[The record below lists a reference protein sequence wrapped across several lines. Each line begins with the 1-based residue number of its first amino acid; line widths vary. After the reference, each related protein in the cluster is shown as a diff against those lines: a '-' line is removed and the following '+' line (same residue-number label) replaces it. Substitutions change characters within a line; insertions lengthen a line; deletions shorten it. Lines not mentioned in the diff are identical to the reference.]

1 MSKMRIV
8 SYGLA
13 VLVTLCVAPGAIAQ
27 SEHAPFPGGLPAR
40 FTGVLPCADCPGID
54 YLLDLNSN
62 HTYTLR
68 MTYEERNAHLD
79 ESGTWGLDD
88 AGKTITLHSHNG
100 GAQKYAMRDGN
111 TLRQLDIHGNE
122 IESKLNFD
130 LKREQAPVSSADNA
144 PEKTAWRLLELR
156 GKAVTETPKEAYIQ
170 FDATSHRVSGSGGC
184 KRLMGSYT
192 IKGDRLQFGQM
203 AGTMMA
209 CAQGMDTEREF
220 LQALSQVK
228 KWKIADGKLEL
239 FDSDSKMLAKFEPT
253 SN

>member
-1 MSKMRIV
+1 MGKMRIV
-8 SYGLA
+8 PYGLA
-13 VLVTLCVAPGAIAQ
+13 VLVTLCVSNGVVAQ
-27 SEHAPFPGGLPAR
+27 SGQPEFPGGLPAR
-40 FTGVLPCADCPGID
+40 FTGMLPCGDCPGID

-79 ESGTWGLDD
+79 ESGTWSLDD
-88 AGKTITLHSHNG
+88 AGRIVTLHSNNG
-100 GAQKYAMRDGN
+100 EAQKYAVRDGN
-111 TLRQLDIHGNE
+111 TLRQLDVHGYE

-130 LKREQAPVSSADNA
+130 LKREQKPMSSADNA
-144 PEKTAWRLLELR
+144 LENTAWKLLELG

-170 FDATSHRVSGSGGC
+170 FDPTSHRVSGSSGC
-184 KRLMGSYT
+184 NRLMGSYT
-192 IKGDRLQFGQM
+192 TKGDQLQFSQM

-209 CAQGMDTEREF
+209 CAQGMDSEHAF
-220 LQALSQVK
+220 LQALSRVK
-228 KWKIADGKLEL
+228 KWKISDGKLEL